1 MHGTMPDEADQ
12 LTLDVAGDAVD
23 RKLEEVIS
31 RDFPEAQH
39 TIQMIKEVKER
50 FSYLGDPGQ
59 KIMVTMPVKGKPTEF
74 DMTSQLKEACEIL
87 IDREDLTEGDLG
99 VIEVYAAN
107 HQTFKECCRTLAAEG
122 LIVENSRGSMSAH
135 PAVTVRKQAETQ
147 LALAAMQLGFS
158 PKSRRDM
165 KVAAAD
171 STPHQDKAVGS
182 F

>member
-1 MHGTMPDEADQ
+1 MPRLNVHSGKRGQPRTIKAGADLRH
-12 LTLDVAGDAVD
+12 LTSAPPPPD
-23 RKLEEVIS
+23 
-31 RDFPEAQH
+31 
-39 TIQMIKEVKER
+39 
-50 FSYLGDPGQ
+50 YLGPEGQ
-59 KIMVTMPVKGKPTEF
+59 ASWE
-74 DMTSQLKEACEIL
+74 SACEIL